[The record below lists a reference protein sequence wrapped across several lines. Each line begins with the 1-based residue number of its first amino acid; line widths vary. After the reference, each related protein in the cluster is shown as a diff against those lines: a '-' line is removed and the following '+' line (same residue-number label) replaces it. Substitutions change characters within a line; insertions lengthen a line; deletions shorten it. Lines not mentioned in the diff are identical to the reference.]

1 MIAIASANGAADFE
15 QPGMAPT
22 MPRVATCGRWF
33 VVVILAVFAATLV
46 VDLRIALTLLTLG
59 AFLAAIAGLRF
70 PALGLLGLGVLCTL
84 DAMARPLLLTG
95 GLWRW
100 NTLDYW
106 LLGVAMIFLPLLLR
120 QKDARVHALAALL
133 ACLAIGLAWT
143 PDVPNGVQ
151 QIFGAM
157 ALFGMLVYFLRA
169 ARLRHAW
176 YWLAV
181 VNGIAGVASSL
192 AFLRQEPQ
200 LPYLNEN
207 IWSHAPVLAT
217 FSIALAF
224 AAGPLPRRHQ
234 LLLAVL
240 ASANAGM
247 VFLSGSRGNLA
258 MTLVALATIV
268 LLTPSIGQNLTVLI
282 VSVLFG
288 IGVISQFPDLEAR
301 TIGRLEIMV
310 NSQETARRRTSGR
323 FDLAL
328 GGWYIFQEH
337 PMGAGTGAFPTRW
350 AQLGRRTGMSSF
362 KVGVPMAA
370 HAGWIKV
377 LAENGVPGIL
387 LLTAFVSSFAVSGWR
402 RRAWHLR
409 VLGCATSAVIAIAL
423 LSTEF
428 QSKSLW
434 FMAAGATVL
443 LGRPGASP
451 GRRQAPSHRSRQHRR
466 RQPVEHAST

>member
-1 MIAIASANGAADFE
+1 MIIGVADFE
-15 QPGMAPT
+15 GAVRAPGKLQA
-22 MPRVATCGRWF
+22 ATCARWF
-33 VVVILAVFAATLV
+33 VVVILAVFAATLI

-59 AFLAAIAGLRF
+59 AFLAAVVGLRF

-100 NTLDYW
+100 NTLNYW
-106 LLGVAMIFLPLLLR
+106 LLGVAMLFLPLLLR
-120 QKDARVHALAALL
+120 RGDARVRALAALL
-133 ACLAIGLAWT
+133 ACLAVGLAWT

-151 QIFGAM
+151 QIFGAV

-169 ARLRHAW
+169 AQLRYAW
-176 YWLAV
+176 YWLAI
-181 VNGIAGVASSL
+181 VNGVTGLVSSL
-192 AFLRQEPQ
+192 AFLRQERQ

-217 FSIALAF
+217 FSKALAF
-224 AAGPLPRRHQ
+224 AAGPLPRRRQ
-234 LLLAVL
+234 LLLAAL

-258 MTLVALATIV
+258 MTLVALAAIV

-282 VSVLFG
+282 VSGLFA

-328 GGWYIFQEH
+328 GGWYIFREH

-350 AQLGRRTGMSSF
+350 AQLGQRKGMSSF
-362 KVGVPMAA
+362 KVGIPMAA
-370 HAGWIKV
+370 HAGWVKV

-402 RRAWHLR
+402 RRIWHLR
-409 VLGCATSAVIAIAL
+409 VLGCATTAVIAIAL

-443 LGRPGASP
+443 LSRPGAPP
-451 GRRQAPSHRSRQHRR
+451 GRRPDRSHRSRHRR
-466 RQPVEHAST
+466 QRRLTEHASA